1 VSEEEINR
9 KIEFIIEQQAH
20 FAADIQSLREVQA
33 ADSAFMRESY
43 HTLTGAVTTIVNLV
57 GKLAEAQERTDAK
70 LAELA
75 ARTDAKFAEIAQA
88 QARTDAKVAELAEA
102 QVRTDE
108 RLNIFINIVEKYISR
123 NGGNKPEDSG

>member
-1 VSEEEINR
+1 MSEKELNR
-9 KIEFIIEQQAH
+9 KIEFIIEQQAQ
-20 FAADIQSLREVQA
+20 FMTDLQSLREVQA

-75 ARTDAKFAEIAQA
+75 ARTDVKI
-88 QARTDAKVAELAEA
+88 AELAEA
-102 QVRTDE
+102 QARTDE
-108 RLNIFINIVEKYISR
+108 RLNIFIEVFEKYISR
-123 NGGNKPEDSG
+123 NGGNKPEGSG

>member
-1 VSEEEINR
+1 MSGKEINR
-9 KIEFIIEQQAH
+9 RIEFIIEQQAQ

-75 ARTDAKFAEIAQA
+75 VA

-102 QVRTDE
+102 QARTDE
-108 RLNIFINIVEKYISR
+108 RLNIFIDVVEKYISR
-123 NGGNKPEDSG
+123 NGGNRPEGSG